1 MKLNIILQQINKKG
15 NVSFAS
21 SLLVDVK
28 KVSDASKTIAEFSK
42 DIVVLESKNRAIG
55 MSTAICGIKKS
66 LPMQLRIESVHKNGQ
81 TRLSLNYRNYGK
93 FVREANESN
102 ISTFLKDNIEFT
114 QKWG

>member
-1 MKLNIILQQINKKG
+1 
-15 NVSFAS
+15 
-21 SLLVDVK
+21 
-28 KVSDASKTIAEFSK
+28 
-42 DIVVLESKNRAIG
+42 